1 MSSQSGLLSAFD
13 PLSQARLRIFG
24 FKLLILFPFA
34 TLLAVRYR
42 YPLFNEIA
50 MLAFWYGLF
59 AGAVALFRW
68 EPVAGPSLNGWDEL
82 LAFFALKCL
91 AGSLSAVG

>member
-1 MSSQSGLLSAFD
+1 MASQSGLLSAFD
-13 PLSQARLRIFG
+13 PLSQSRLRIFG

-34 TLLAVRYR
+34 MLLAVRYR

-68 EPVAGPSLNGWDEL
+68 EPVAGPSLDGWEEL

-91 AGSLSAVG
+91 AESLSAVG

>member
-1 MSSQSGLLSAFD
+1 MSSQSGPLSAFD
-13 PLSQARLRIFG
+13 PLSQSRLRIFG

-42 YPLFNEIA
+42 YPVFDEIA
-50 MLAFWYGLF
+50 LCAFWYGLF
-59 AGAVALFRW
+59 AGVMALFRR

-91 AGSLSAVG
+91 AESLSAVG

>member
-59 AGAVALFRW
+59 AGAVTLFRW

>member
-13 PLSQARLRIFG
+13 PLSQSRLWIFG
-24 FKLLILFPFA
+24 FKLLILFHSRCCWP
-34 TLLAVRYR
+34 VRYH
-42 YPLFNEIA
+42 YPVFDEIA
-50 MLAFWYGLF
+50 LCAFWYGLF

-68 EPVAGPSLNGWDEL
+68 ESVAGPSLNGWDEL

>member
-1 MSSQSGLLSAFD
+1 MGLLSAFD
-13 PLSQARLRIFG
+13 PLSRWRLRIFG

-34 TLLAVRYR
+34 ILLAVRYR
-42 YPLFNEIA
+42 YALFYEIA
-50 MLAFWYGLF
+50 LLAFWYGLF
-59 AGAVALFRW
+59 AGAMALSRW